1 MQHWSGMVPDHEQP
15 RVLIVS
21 ADVCGAEPRQ
31 YAGLEVYETT
41 TVEAACNALSTVPV
55 DAVLVDLDLPSER
68 GVLFFQLLAS
78 MKPAVARIAAAKP
91 NESELV
97 AKLRH
102 EGAIHSAVLRP
113 FGDEQLCFTVHRAIR
128 NAARGRARRRCM
140 LLRASDSK

>member
-1 MQHWSGMVPDHEQP
+1 MVSGREQP

-21 ADVCGAEPRQ
+21 ADVRGGDPRQ
-31 YAGLEVYETT
+31 YAGLEAYETT
-41 TVEAACNALSTVPV
+41 NVEAACTTLSTVEI
-55 DAVLVDLDLPSER
+55 DAVLVDLDLSGDR
-68 GVLFFQLLAS
+68 GLLFLRLLAS
-78 MKPAVARIAAAKP
+78 TKPTMARIAAAKP

-113 FGDEQLCFTVHRAIR
+113 FGDEQLCFTVHRAMR
-128 NAARGRARRRCM
+128 TAARGRARRRCM

>member
-1 MQHWSGMVPDHEQP
+1 MDPDREQP

-21 ADVCGAEPRQ
+21 ADVCGGQPRH

-41 TVEAACNALSTVPV
+41 NVEAGCSMLSTVQV
-55 DAVLVDLDLPSER
+55 DAVLVDLDLPR
-68 GVLFFQLLAS
+68 DGGLLFFRLLAS
-78 MKPAVARIAAAKP
+78 TTPTMARIAAAKP
-91 NESELV
+91 NESDLV

-113 FGDEQLCFTVHRAIR
+113 FGDELLCFTVHRAIR